1 MINKIKAEST
11 AGVKL
16 ILNQEYIGYEDLALI
31 FGELISLDRLSNIA
45 MKDNQKIRFYFQ
57 ISEDSL
63 AKYFLENKEVLKD
76 GTIYDNCKDEDFLND
91 VLKGVSTFNNAI
103 HYVEL
108 KEPFLKYDN
117 NSLNGY
123 IGATVICLEN

>member
-63 AKYFLENKEVLKD
+63 AKYF
-76 GTIYDNCKDEDFLND
+76 
-91 VLKGVSTFNNAI
+91 
-103 HYVEL
+103 
-108 KEPFLKYDN
+108 
-117 NSLNGY
+117 
-123 IGATVICLEN
+123 